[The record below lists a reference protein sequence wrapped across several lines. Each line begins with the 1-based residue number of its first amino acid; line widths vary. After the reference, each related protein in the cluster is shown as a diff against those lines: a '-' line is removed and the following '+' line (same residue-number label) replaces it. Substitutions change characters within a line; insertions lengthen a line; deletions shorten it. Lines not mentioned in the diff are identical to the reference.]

1 MHQPSPTVFVSGFFH
16 ETHTFLRERTGLGAF
31 RDLALHH
38 GSEILSRNEGNGSP
52 MDGFLSYAAAAGWK
66 VIPGI
71 QMAAM
76 PSGMA
81 EDAVFDYFREHFFA
95 ALEVHW
101 QQIDAVYLVVHG
113 AMVCESTPDVEG
125 RLLEELQFFFSR
137 RGKQVPVVAVLD
149 LHANV
154 SQKMIDNST
163 CLYGYRENPHTDARE
178 AAVKAA
184 AFLQEI
190 WEQPGVRQVFHATPY
205 IAPPAGQGSA
215 ADPMRALLRRAAAIE
230 AANPHVL
237 CINIWAGFAY
247 ADIPDCGF
255 SFSCCTRG
263 SAAEA
268 ATWLESL
275 GQELETHLS
284 SAYPYEHTLEAVLT
298 LPGLQAPVLL
308 IEASD
313 NIGGGTPGDGTGILA
328 PLLATTETG
337 IVAVINDPEAVQ
349 DCIYVGIG
357 ATCTLAVGGK
367 TDSFH
372 GEPVAFTG
380 TVINLTNGRF
390 ELENKNSHLAS
401 ITGAFV
407 NMGPCAVVQNRQATV
422 LLTTFKTPP
431 MDLGQLRSQGI
442 TPETA
447 QFIIVKAAVSH
458 KQAYDPIAGD
468 AFYIDSPGL
477 CTSNLLRLPY
487 RHIGHKRIGPDATE
501 NSSTMQI

>member
-1 MHQPSPTVFVSGFFH
+1 MRKKTPTVFVSGLFH
-16 ETHTFLRERTGLGAF
+16 ETHTFLAERTGLGSF
-31 RDLALHH
+31 RELALHH
-38 GSEILSRNEGNGSP
+38 GPEILACNEGNGTP
-52 MDGFLSYAAAAGWK
+52 MDGFLAFAREAGWE
-66 VIPGI
+66 VTPGI

-81 EDAVFDYFREHFFA
+81 EDAVYDYFREHFFA
-95 ALEVHW
+95 ALDVHW
-101 QQIDAVYLVVHG
+101 QQVDAVYLVLHG
-113 AMVCESTPDVEG
+113 AMVCENTADVEG
-125 RLLEELQFFFSR
+125 RLLEELQFFFSL

-178 AAVKAA
+178 AAVTAA

-190 WEQPGVRQVFHATPY
+190 LEQPGVRQVFHATPY
-205 IAPPAGQGSA
+205 IAPPAGQGTA
-215 ADPMRALLRRAAAIE
+215 ADPMRALLRRAAAVE
-230 AANPHVL
+230 AANPQLL
-237 CINIWAGFAY
+237 CINVWAGFAY

-263 SAAEA
+263 PAAEA
-268 ATWLESL
+268 AAWLAALE
-275 GQELETHLS
+275 QELKAHLQP
-284 SAYPYEHTLEAVLT
+284 AYPYEHTLESVLAI
-298 LPGLQAPVLL
+298 PGLMAPVLL

-328 PLLATTETG
+328 PLLATGETG
-337 IVAVINDPEAVQ
+337 IVAILNDPKAVQ
-349 DCIYVGIG
+349 DCIHLGIG
-357 ATCTLAVGGK
+357 ATGTFTIGGK
-367 TDSFH
+367 TDRFH
-372 GEPVAFTG
+372 GDPVTFTA
-380 TVINLTNGRF
+380 TVSNLTDGCF

-407 NMGPCAVVQNRQATV
+407 NMGPCAVIRNTQATV
-422 LLTTFKTPP
+422 LLTTYKTPP

-442 TPETA
+442 VPETA

-458 KQAYDPIAGD
+458 KQAYDPIAGA

-477 CTSNLLRLPY
+477 CTSNLRRLPY
-487 RHIGHKRIGPDATE
+487 RHIGHKRIGPDAAET
-501 NSSTMQI
+501 